1 LAPYICGITLSF
13 ILNNNIIAPPFTSK
27 ISKIIFIELLKN
39 QSLITDRYAY
49 KPVTISPVMS
59 NGKPIFKLNEKNQ
72 DLIKLEAEKPY
83 EFHVS
88 IIEKEPSKPL
98 LLSLIESCGQT
109 VVNVLNAKAEIIR
122 MNITLK
128 QLEELHLPNSNAYR
142 VEFKTPTILQMPK
155 SLRWRFKGPR
165 YVLFPHPYLMIWSLA
180 THWNAYAPPSL
191 RIHDV
196 WKLAYY
202 ATHAL
207 MEVDYNIK
215 PVTAIYTKGKGPRG
229 FIGWV
234 LYKFRG
240 VSKRLNEQILR
251 LLEYA
256 NYMGIGKSRSIGFG
270 MVEAKPINSKNRDN
284 WH

>member
-1 LAPYICGITLSF
+1 
-13 ILNNNIIAPPFTSK
+13 
-27 ISKIIFIELLKN
+27 
-39 QSLITDRYAY
+39 
-49 KPVTISPVMS
+49 MS
-59 NGKPIFKLNEKNQ
+59 NGKPIFKFKKTQ
-72 DLIKLEAEKPY
+72 DFIELKAGKPY

-88 IIEKEPSKPL
+88 VIEKEFSKSL
-98 LLSLIESCGQT
+98 TYSLIENYNQT
-109 VVNVLNAKAEIIR
+109 PIDILNAKAEITY
-122 MNITLK
+122 MNINLK
-128 QLEELHLPNSNAYR
+128 QMEELRLSNSDAYH

-180 THWNAYAPPSL
+180 THWNTYAPPSL

-251 LLEYA
+251 LLDYA

-270 MVEAKPINSKNRDN
+270 MVEAKPINSKK
-284 WH
+284 